1 MNPEKSIKV
10 LNSIIEI
17 NNKRIEIYKIAE
29 KATEENDLKQLFSEF
44 LEVIRV
50 FKLELIQEVE
60 KLGGIPVDV
69 IKRNSLFSRIWV
81 NYKSIFAETNREDLL
96 NTLEYD
102 EFLAIN
108 RYKNTL
114 LENEN
119 DLTINLHFMLKIHYR
134 MLNSR
139 HDKIKELGDL
149 MLINHKYD
157 KSFTF

>member
-108 RYKNTL
+108 R
-114 LENEN
+114 
-119 DLTINLHFMLKIHYR
+119 
-134 MLNSR
+134 
-139 HDKIKELGDL
+139 
-149 MLINHKYD
+149 
-157 KSFTF
+157 

>member
-119 DLTINLHFMLKIHYR
+119 DLTINLHFMLKTHYR